1 MNMKKFGQFFII
13 LLVALSLL
21 ACDKSGTDQTV
32 EAQNKNVVQEN
43 SGQTMKENAS
53 EEENAKE
60 ASNLVE
66 DKEVQAEKLEGS
78 LYYPSKDYI
87 ATGDEGNKYI
97 QVPVTLEASS
107 KEDLAKEAQ
116 ALLEKEATDD
126 QGENFVKPGQI
137 KSISLKD
144 GIAYVD
150 LAKDQFTSGGS
161 LDEEV
166 FLGQVVK
173 TLTSF
178 KDIEGVQFLVD
189 GQEAESLLGHYD
201 LSQVFTDFE

>member
-21 ACDKSGTDQTV
+21 ACDKSGPDQTV

-43 SGQTMKENAS
+43 AGQPMKENAS

-107 KEDLAKEAQ
+107 KEDLAKEVE

>member
-1 MNMKKFGQFFII
+1 MNMKKIGQFFII

-21 ACDKSGTDQTV
+21 ACDKSGADQTV

-43 SGQTMKENAS
+43 SGQTIKENAA

-60 ASNLVE
+60 ASNLVG
-66 DKEVQAEKLEGS
+66 DKEVQGEKLEGS

-116 ALLEKEATDD
+116 ALLEKEPGDD

-178 KDIEGVQFLVD
+178 KDVEGVQFLVD

>member
-43 SGQTMKENAS
+43 AGQTMKKNAS

-60 ASNLVE
+60 ASNLIE
-66 DKEVQAEKLEGS
+66 DKEAQGEKLEGS
-78 LYYPSKDYI
+78 LYFPSKDYI

-116 ALLEKEATDD
+116 ALLEKEPGDD

-144 GIAYVD
+144 RIAYVD

-178 KDIEGVQFLVD
+178 KDVEGVQFLVD

>member
-43 SGQTMKENAS
+43 AGQTMKENAA

-66 DKEVQAEKLEGS
+66 DKEAQGEKLEGS

-87 ATGDEGNKYI
+87 ATGEEGNKYI
-97 QVPVTLEASS
+97 QVPVTLEISS
-107 KEDLAKEAQ
+107 KEDLAKEVK

-126 QGENFVKPGQI
+126 QGENFVKSGQI

-178 KDIEGVQFLVD
+178 KDVKGVQFLVD

>member
-43 SGQTMKENAS
+43 AGQPMKENAS

-66 DKEVQAEKLEGS
+66 DKEAQGEKLEGS

-97 QVPVTLEASS
+97 QVPVTLEISS
-107 KEDLAKEAQ
+107 KEDLAKEAK
-116 ALLEKEATDD
+116 ALLEKEPGDD

-178 KDIEGVQFLVD
+178 KDVKGVQFLVD

>member
-21 ACDKSGTDQTV
+21 ACDKSGPDQTV
-32 EAQNKNVVQEN
+32 EAQNKNVAQEN
-43 SGQTMKENAS
+43 AGQTMKENAS

-66 DKEVQAEKLEGS
+66 DKDVQGEKLEGS

-87 ATGDEGNKYI
+87 ATGEEGNKYI

-116 ALLEKEATDD
+116 ALMEKEATDD

-178 KDIEGVQFLVD
+178 KDIKGVQFLVD

>member
-13 LLVALSLL
+13 LLVALSLM
-21 ACDKSGTDQTV
+21 ACDKSGPDQTV

-43 SGQTMKENAS
+43 AGQAMEENAS
-53 EEENAKE
+53 AEKNAKE

-66 DKEVQAEKLEGS
+66 DKEAQGEKLEGS

-87 ATGDEGNKYI
+87 ATGEEGNKYI

-107 KEDLAKEAQ
+107 KEDLEKEAK
-116 ALLEKEATDD
+116 ALLEKEPTDD

-178 KDIEGVQFLVD
+178 KDVKGVQFLVD
-189 GQEAESLLGHYD
+189 GQEGESLLGHYD

>member
-1 MNMKKFGQFFII
+1 MKKFGQFFII

-43 SGQTMKENAS
+43 AGQPMKENAA

-66 DKEVQAEKLEGS
+66 DKEAQGEKLEGS

-87 ATGDEGNKYI
+87 ATGEEGNKYI
-97 QVPVTLEASS
+97 QVPVTLEISS
-107 KEDLAKEAQ
+107 KEDLAKEVK

-126 QGENFVKPGQI
+126 QGENFVKSGQI

-178 KDIEGVQFLVD
+178 KDVKGVQFLVD

>member
-32 EAQNKNVVQEN
+32 EAQNKNLAQEN
-43 SGQTMKENAS
+43 AEQTMKENAS

-66 DKEVQAEKLEGS
+66 DKEAQGEKLEGS

-97 QVPVTLEASS
+97 QVPVTLEVSS
-107 KEDLAKEAQ
+107 KEDLAKEAK
-116 ALLEKEATDD
+116 ALLEKEPGDD

-178 KDIEGVQFLVD
+178 KDVKGVQFLVD